1 MIKNIKQDRNNDNQ
15 SENIRDDS
23 LSEDDDEP
31 LINLDIL
38 LNNGKNEKLSIYKG
52 DNIKE
57 KVKQFCELN
66 RIFPKEEKVL
76 LQRVN
81 EELEIRSNATQKAK
95 NKFDYNSINKTVKQP
110 NEIENL
116 VPKFTD
122 YIPEEKKK
130 LEHILNESE
139 SFSISESVKQSNN
152 KLDNLMKEYKSDSIK
167 SKYNGNEKESIL
179 NQGNES
185 QGIIISDNIGVN
197 KTAINNINAN
207 NNKIYNN
214 NIIYN
219 NKNSKLYNYTSDL
232 SNTNKN
238 NNNPELINT
247 QIKPQIIYQINQYDS
262 NKYNYKSNNINNF
275 PTNFTNIS
283 NHSNKAK
290 KIINSNYINKE
301 NNFSNIN
308 DNIINS
314 NKQIMN
320 KHNNVINPNNF
331 NNSGL
336 QTTKFNNTYKNFN
349 SQNYNIIDK
358 NNNVQKETYP
368 IYNVNQFPIQSLSKK
383 YLLNKNFQ
391 NINYN
396 SNQNIINTNIEP
408 ILITNK
414 ANTNYNNKFP
424 KKKRKMSKIFTT
436 INKMEI

>member
-1 MIKNIKQDRNNDNQ
+1 MIKNIKQDINNDNQ
-15 SENIRDDS
+15 SENIQDDS
-23 LSEDDDEP
+23 LSENDDEP
-31 LINLDIL
+31 IINLDIL

-81 EELEIRSNATQKAK
+81 EELEIRSNATQKTK
-95 NKFDYNSINKTVKQP
+95 NKFDYNSINKTVKQS
-110 NEIENL
+110 NEIEYL

-167 SKYNGNEKESIL
+167 KIYNGSEKESKL
-179 NQGNES
+179 NKGNEG
-185 QGIIISDNIGVN
+185 QGISISDNIGVN
-197 KTAINNINAN
+197 KTTINNVNAN
-207 NNKIYNN
+207 NSKIYN

-219 NKNSKLYNYTSDL
+219 NNNSKLYNYNSDL

-238 NNNPELINT
+238 TNNLELMNT
-247 QIKPQIIYQINQYDS
+247 KIEPQIIYQMNQYDS

-275 PTNFTNIS
+275 PANFTNFS
-283 NHSNKAK
+283 NHSNEAK
-290 KIINSNYINKE
+290 KIINSNNINKE
-301 NNFSNIN
+301 NNISNIN
-308 DNIINS
+308 NNIINS

-320 KHNNVINPNNF
+320 KYNSIINPNNF

-336 QTTKFNNTYKNFN
+336 QTTKFNNTYTNFN
-349 SQNYNIIDK
+349 D
-358 NNNVQKETYP
+358 
-368 IYNVNQFPIQSLSKK
+368 
-383 YLLNKNFQ
+383 
-391 NINYN
+391 
-396 SNQNIINTNIEP
+396 
-408 ILITNK
+408 
-414 ANTNYNNKFP
+414 
-424 KKKRKMSKIFTT
+424 
-436 INKMEI
+436 